1 MRNNK
6 FVILGL
12 TPVFVCI
19 FIFLILP
26 IILGLGISF
35 TNYNPLI
42 SQINF
47 IGLDNFKGLF
57 SDKVFLISLKN
68 TLIFVFITA
77 GINIVITL
85 LLAQFIS
92 SLRSNKLRSLL
103 RIVFFMPCV
112 APLVASSTV
121 WKQMYAT
128 KYGLINNLFNSLF
141 SMPFRNWLG
150 DPGTLIPAIIIFTLW
165 ADIGFNIIIF
175 SAGIDGIPTDFYESA
190 DLDGAGRISKF
201 FYITLPLLT
210 RTTYFIVT
218 MTLISYFQMFAQ
230 FEIMTKSGNSSGG
243 PANAGMV
250 LTLDIYKTAFKYKDM
265 GYASAIAIV
274 LFIIILMC
282 SVASQRLNRVD
293 WGY

>member
-77 GINIVITL
+77 GVNIVITL

>member
-77 GINIVITL
+77 GVNIVITL

-274 LFIIILMC
+274 LFIIILVC

>member
-6 FVILGL
+6 FVIICL

-19 FIFLILP
+19 FVFLILP

-35 TNYNPLI
+35 TNYNPLV

-47 IGLDNFKGLF
+47 LGLDNFKGLF
-57 SDKVFLISLKN
+57 SDKVFLIALKN

-85 LLAQFIS
+85 LLAQFICV
-92 SLRSNKLRSLL
+92 LKSNKMRSLL
-103 RIVFFMPCV
+103 RVVFFMPCV

-128 KYGLINNLFNSLF
+128 KYGLINNLLNSLF
-141 SMPFRNWLG
+141 GAPFRNWLG
-150 DPGTLIPAIIIFTLW
+150 DPATLIPAIIIFTLW

-175 SAGIDGIPTDFYESA
+175 SAGIDSIPTDFFESA

-210 RTTYFIVT
+210 RTTYFVVT

-265 GYASAIAIV
+265 GYASAMAIV
-274 LFIIILMC
+274 LFIIILVC
-282 SVASQRLNRVD
+282 SVVSQRLNRVD